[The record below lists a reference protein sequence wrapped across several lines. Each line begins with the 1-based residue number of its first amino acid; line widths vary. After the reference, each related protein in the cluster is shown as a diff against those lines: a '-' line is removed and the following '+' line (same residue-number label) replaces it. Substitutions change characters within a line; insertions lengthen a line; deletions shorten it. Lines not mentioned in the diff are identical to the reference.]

1 MGRTMQNDTHKNS
14 SSFQQS
20 ADKRSLL
27 SNASGSSSLG
37 GLGGSI
43 GLNYAPRPSSS
54 TRLKGLNSNVANVRN
69 AYNQDSGVDSVA
81 LNLLPYGPS
90 SNFHGTPQRGISEP
104 SLLTGIGSMNHAV
117 NSEISSLMS
126 GLVNNSKPPFM
137 GPSKSVTGMGLLGGS
152 VSTATNLMNP
162 GVSSGLAFDPSD
174 FPPIMNSVNQSQNQS
189 IAGSSQSRNYV
200 SVIAKGGGNS
210 GISPLGGGGGG
221 GSSGAVS
228 NQASF
233 SASNIQASPE
243 FSIDR
248 DFPALPVAQSSA
260 NAVTASGAGGSGG
273 PGAGASS
280 PSSVIPTAL
289 PSVTIPM
296 SSQSLNASSAETV
309 LKNQATH
316 RVQRSQSGSLS
327 VGGANFSGTLQLLGD
342 NYVTNIPKNMID
354 NQFGMIGLLKL
365 IQIDPSF
372 ETLAP
377 GLNLASLGIVNWP
390 PSGELHSVFASPLT
404 DQCMLRPHDMDYNVP
419 PEYQIRSRIASRLP
433 SDPPL
438 ENLTDEILFWIF
450 YNCCREEVQLVAAK
464 GLYNRDW
471 RYHKKKMRWLTPVP
485 GGDVIREGASEQ
497 GTYYCWEPLASEKV
511 IQQMTICYADL
522 DDTPTTYQLSSST
535 LNARVQPIP
544 PIYHQQQQQQQQHMF
559 SSSSGAGGSTYFT
572 QTGRIPRPPA
582 TAANTSKLSVVSSML
597 PNGPTIGVSQQM
609 PVGKAESKVNDST
622 VPLVVAAPGSAAAAA
637 AAAAV
642 SSSNGPSSV
651 DPITTATTTVPS
663 SSS

>member
-20 ADKRSLL
+20 VDKRSLL
-27 SNASGSSSLG
+27 SNAGGSSSLG

-54 TRLKGLNSNVANVRN
+54 TRLKGLSSNVANMRN
-69 AYNQDSGVDSVA
+69 TYNQDSGMDNVA
-81 LNLLPYGPS
+81 LNFLPYGTG
-90 SNFHGTPQRGISEP
+90 SNFPGAPQRGISEP
-104 SLLTGIGSMNHAV
+104 SLLTGMGSMNHAV

-137 GPSKSVTGMGLLGGS
+137 GQSKSVAGMGLLGGS
-152 VSTATNLMNP
+152 VNTTTNLMNP
-162 GVSSGLAFDPSD
+162 GVSSPGLAFDPSD
-174 FPPIMNSVNQSQNQS
+174 FPPIINSVNQSQNQN

-210 GISPLGGGGGG
+210 GATPLSGG
-221 GSSGAVS
+221 GSIGAVS

-233 SASNIQASPE
+233 STSNIQASPE

-248 DFPALPVAQSSA
+248 DFPALPVAQSSS
-260 NAVTASGAGGSGG
+260 NSVAVSAAGGIGG
-273 PGAGASS
+273 PNASASS
-280 PSSVIPTAL
+280 PSSVVPTAL

-296 SSQSLNASSAETV
+296 SSQSLNASSGEAL
-309 LKNQATH
+309 LKSQAAQ
-316 RVQRSQSGSLS
+316 RVQRSQSSSLS
-327 VGGANFSGTLQLLGD
+327 VGGANPSGSLQLLGD

-404 DQCMLRPHDMDYNVP
+404 DQCMLRPQDMDYNVP
-419 PEYQIRSRIASRLP
+419 PEYQIRSRIAGRLP

-464 GLYNRDW
+464 GLYNREW
-471 RYHKKKMRWLTPVP
+471 RYHKKKMRWLTRVP
-485 GGDVIREGASEQ
+485 GSDVIREGTSEQ

-522 DDTPTTYQLSSST
+522 DDTPATYQLSSST

-544 PIYHQQQQQQQQHMF
+544 PIYHQQQHQQQQQHMF
-559 SSSSGAGGSTYFT
+559 NSGSGAGGATYFT

-582 TAANTSKLSVVSSML
+582 TVANTTSKLSVVSSML
-597 PNGPTIGVSQQM
+597 LNGPSIDVSQQI
-609 PVGKAESKVNDST
+609 PVGKPESKVNDPT
-622 VPLVVAAPGSAAAAA
+622 VPLGVVAPSSVAT
-637 AAAAV
+637 AAV
-642 SSSNGPSSV
+642 SSSNGTSSV
-651 DPITTATTTVPS
+651 DPMTTATTTVPS